1 MSRESEDTPVVDLA
15 TLQLAGVLLTV
26 CMLYLA
32 TRQARTS
39 NEQLTLNRIR
49 AATDEVHQSYS
60 QRISTLTAD
69 VESLRMRNTALE
81 ADYALLK
88 TQAQRCEEQ
97 LASQYRRRASDRSTG
112 DG

>member
-1 MSRESEDTPVVDLA
+1 MPLVVDIA
-15 TLQLAGVLLTV
+15 TLQIAGLLLTV

-39 NEQLTLNRIR
+39 SEQLHLNRVR

-60 QRISTLTAD
+60 QRISTLTAE
-69 VESLRMRNTALE
+69 VESLRMKCHALE
-81 ADYALLK
+81 ADYTLLK

-97 LASQYRRRASDRSTG
+97 LAAQYRRRASDRAAG